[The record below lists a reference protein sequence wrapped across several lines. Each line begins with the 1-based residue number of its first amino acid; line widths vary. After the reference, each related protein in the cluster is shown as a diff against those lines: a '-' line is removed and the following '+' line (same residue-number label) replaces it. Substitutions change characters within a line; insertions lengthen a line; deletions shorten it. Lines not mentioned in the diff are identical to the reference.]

1 MSGAV
6 FVRLAC
12 GGGVEEIRGEIT
24 QLGIRPAFLRRLGP
38 CATKEE
44 LESIVHIP
52 KGKSVTRIFE
62 KKMLLF
68 LCVFKKNETSR
79 PPPAPTSDNCDE
91 TPLSNGPTHPPDHTP
106 VPHSSLC
113 SSCSDSGSESARAS
127 SSHTRRVGGGKRDGA
142 SGGANGGANDEASGG
157 ERKARMIRE

>member
-24 QLGIRPAFLRRLGP
+24 QLGIRPACLRRLGP

-52 KGKSVTRIFE
+52 KNESVTRIFLR
-62 KKMLLF
+62 KCYF
-68 LCVFKKNETSR
+68 FCVFSRKMRQADRRRRLRATIAKKHHFKM
-79 PPPAPTSDNCDE
+79 APR
-91 TPLSNGPTHPPDHTP
+91 TPQTIPSF
-106 VPHSSLC
+106 PHSSLS

-157 ERKARMIRE
+157 GRAA